1 MEREDEENYGKVTSF
16 RIPSALHAE
25 FKRKAREQG
34 RSMNEVIR
42 DLVKGYVGLNTSI
55 DELEKKKSEIETKIS
70 ELEAKKSEIEKEI
83 ERQEGQIP
91 DGVKEYLRGPFQD
104 QEKSIQEKRIREFS
118 RKLDMEPEEF
128 VETAKEEVEGFD
140 GI

>member
-1 MEREDEENYGKVTSF
+1 MSNESQRKVTSF
-16 RIPSALHAE
+16 RADESVLKEA
-25 FKRKAREQG
+25 KRKARQQG
-34 RSMNEVIR
+34 RTITEVIN
-42 DLVKGYVGLNTSI
+42 DLLRAYIGINSPIDDLQ
-55 DELEKKKSEIETKIS
+55 DELM
-70 ELEAKKSEIEKEI
+70 ELEAEKSHIEAKMEEIKREIE
-83 ERQEGQIP
+83 ERKGQIP
-91 DGVKEYLRGPFQD
+91 DGVKDYLRGPFQN